1 MAVRPSWVTAIGVL
15 GIIFGCTAI
24 LGGGQQMM
32 MPKILAFQKQ
42 MFADMSADMER
53 ARKNSNCHNDSAVPG
68 SAADSS
74 ARSVGSGAV
83 PAPRAPCQAG
93 SLPFSSAGVPALF
106 QDLWS
111 FPPWFA
117 TWMVITGALRTVI
130 GALYLFSAIWFI
142 QMKPSSIWLFSVAL
156 SLSILLGV
164 VQLAATFFAASFMVA
179 AMMAGSSVGMIF
191 DVVMLIVI
199 WMSDRSAF
207 RPAPVVLDDS
217 AVTQ

>member
-1 MAVRPSWVTAIGVL
+1 
-15 GIIFGCTAI
+15 
-24 LGGGQQMM
+24 
-32 MPKILAFQKQ
+32 
-42 MFADMSADMER
+42 
-53 ARKNSNCHNDSAVPG
+53 
-68 SAADSS
+68 
-74 ARSVGSGAV
+74 
-83 PAPRAPCQAG
+83 
-93 SLPFSSAGVPALF
+93 
-106 QDLWS
+106 
-111 FPPWFA
+111 
-117 TWMVITGALRTVI
+117 
-130 GALYLFSAIWFI
+130 
-142 QMKPSSIWLFSVAL
+142 MKPSSIWLFSVAL